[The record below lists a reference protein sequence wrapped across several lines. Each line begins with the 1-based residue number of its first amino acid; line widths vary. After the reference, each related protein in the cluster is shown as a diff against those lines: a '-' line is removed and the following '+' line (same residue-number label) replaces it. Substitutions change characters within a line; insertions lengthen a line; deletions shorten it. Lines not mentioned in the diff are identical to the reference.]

1 MKFPA
6 FAAVLAVL
14 ALLAAWMQRENAR
27 GTFDPVERAFVS
39 WLAANSGGKGALPP
53 LTLVLYDEEASEL
66 AGTGRMAMLDGAL
79 FARAAS
85 RLGALGAGIVGLSG
99 DPTRMIEAA
108 GGMPVFG
115 GYDISAP
122 PGLGWTPLRGAPD
135 ERWEEV
141 PGLAGRPGRFA
152 RGFLSPPTGEAGP
165 REIRLAGR
173 NGDRAVPSFLALAWA
188 VANGW
193 RWSEI
198 NAEPPA
204 LLGPDGRMVLDCAGS
219 ARFLPFGMPVTM
231 TMNELLV
238 AAEKFEREGGVSPVR
253 GHVMV
258 LAPATSDVTR
268 VSTGGLRPVTPAEQ
282 WAQAWEAVR
291 GNRLFLAPGWWYS
304 PVVVLAG
311 GALGLG
317 PARRTTRASLVAGLF
332 ALLVFTLLAL
342 GVFGSTRVVLPL
354 VPTSLTLLVA
364 LLLGRAGR
372 AAGWFGT

>member
-1 MKFPA
+1 MKLPA
-6 FAAVLAVL
+6 VAAIVAVL
-14 ALLAAWMQRENAR
+14 ALLAVWLQREQAR

-39 WLAANSGGKGALPP
+39 WLAANAGGKGPLPP

-79 FARAAS
+79 FARAVS
-85 RLGALGAGIVGLSG
+85 RLGATGAGIVGLAG

-108 GGMPVFG
+108 GGLPVFG
-115 GYDISAP
+115 GYDLAAP
-122 PGLGWTPLRGAPD
+122 PGTGWTPLRGQPGD
-135 ERWEEV
+135 RWDEV

-152 RGFLSPPTGEAGP
+152 RGFLAPPTGQAGP
-165 REIRLAGR
+165 REIRLVGR

-193 RWSEI
+193 RWSEVSS
-198 NAEPPA
+198 EPPA
-204 LLGPDGRMVLDCAGS
+204 LLGPDGRMILDAVG
-219 ARFLPFGMPVTM
+219 AAKFLPSGAAATM

-268 VSTGGLRPVTPAEQ
+268 VANEGLQPVTPAEQ

-291 GNRLFLAPGWWYS
+291 SNRLFLSPGWWY
-304 PVVVLAG
+304 PVLVVLAG
-311 GALGLG
+311 AALALG
-317 PARRTTRASLVAGLF
+317 PARRTNLGAFVAGLF
-332 ALLVFTLLAL
+332 ALLVFTLVAL
-342 GVFGSTRVVLPL
+342 GLFGSTRVVLPFA
-354 VPTSLTLLVA
+354 PTSLTLLVA
-364 LLLGRAGR
+364 LLLGRAGQM
-372 AAGWFGT
+372 AGWFGK

>member
-6 FAAVLAVL
+6 LAAVLAVL
-14 ALLAAWMQRENAR
+14 ALLAAWLQRENAR

-115 GYDISAP
+115 GYDMAAP
-122 PGLGWTPLRGAPD
+122 PGLGWTPLRGAPG
-135 ERWEEV
+135 ERWEET

-152 RGFLSPPTGEAGP
+152 RGFLAPPTGEAGP

-173 NGDRAVPSFLALAWA
+173 NGDRSVPSFLALAWA
-188 VANGW
+188 VAHGW
-193 RWSEI
+193 RWSEV

-204 LLGPDGRMVLDCAGS
+204 LLGPDGRMVLDSAGS
-219 ARFLPFGMPVTM
+219 ARFLPSAMPVTM

-291 GNRLFLAPGWWYS
+291 GNRLFLVPGWWYA
-304 PVVVLAG
+304 PLVVLVG
-311 GALGLG
+311 LALALG
-317 PARRTTRASLVAGLF
+317 PARRTNWAALVAGLF

-342 GVFGSTRVVLPL
+342 GVFGSTRVVLPF

-364 LLLGRAGR
+364 LLLGRAGQ
-372 AAGWFGT
+372 AAGWFGK

>member
-6 FAAVLAVL
+6 FAAVVAVL
-14 ALLAAWMQRENAR
+14 ALLITWLQREHAR

-39 WLAANSGGKGALPP
+39 WLAANTGGKAPLPP

-85 RLGALGAGIVGLSG
+85 RLGALGAGIEGLSG

-115 GYDISAP
+115 GYDWTAP
-122 PGLGWTPLRGAPD
+122 PGTGWTPLRGQPGD
-135 ERWEEV
+135 RWEEV

-152 RGFLSPPTGEAGP
+152 RGFLAPPSGQTGP
-165 REIRLAGR
+165 RKIRLVGR
-173 NGDRAVPSFLALAWA
+173 NGDRAVPSFLALAWS

-193 RWSEI
+193 RWSEVS
-198 NAEPPA
+198 ADPPA
-204 LLGPDGRMVLDCAGS
+204 LLGPDGRMILDGAGS
-219 ARFLPFGMPVTM
+219 AYFLPSGAPLTM

-238 AAEKFEREGGVSPVR
+238 AAEKFEREGGASPVR

-268 VSTGGLRPVTPAEQ
+268 VATGGLRPVTPAEQ

-291 GNRLFLAPGWWYS
+291 GNRLFLQPGWWY
-304 PVVVLAG
+304 PPIVVLVG
-311 GALGLG
+311 MALVLG
-317 PARRTTRASLVAGLF
+317 PARRKNWAAVVAGLF
-332 ALLVFTLLAL
+332 VLLVFALLAL
-342 GVFGSTRVVLPL
+342 GIFGSTRVVLPF
-354 VPTSLTLLVA
+354 VPTSLTLTGA
-364 LLLGRAGR
+364 LLLGRTGQ
-372 AAGWFGT
+372 AAGWFGK